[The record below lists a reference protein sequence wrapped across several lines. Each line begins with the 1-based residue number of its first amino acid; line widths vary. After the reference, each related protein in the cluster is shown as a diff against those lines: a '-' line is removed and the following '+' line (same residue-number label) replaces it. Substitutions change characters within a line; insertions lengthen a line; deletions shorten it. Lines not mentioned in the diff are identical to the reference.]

1 MIVNRLFL
9 TLAMVVSLA
18 VTAGVASSAARADGG
33 GGKTVCHDGVCVVIV
48 GDPGGPGHG
57 GGTGHGGGGSSGCTW
72 QGKSVP
78 CTTQSGSF
86 NAQDGCYYKEA
97 NPYPTA
103 GPVAVEYQQAGGGI
117 YWATCPFGNGSGG
130 YVWLPQPPA
139 GLGPTPAELAQRAF
153 DSLTLTKPST
163 GRYPVGTLK
172 NGQSYTVVHAYTWYF
187 SDPND
192 FKTLSA
198 RAAAGPVWAQ
208 VTVTPVALTF
218 TPGDGNGQVSCA
230 GPGTAWNSSYGVWA
244 ASPSGCDYQYPH
256 SSIHEPN
263 GQVTATY
270 GINWQVTWVGSG
282 NTAGTLPDQRTTSNS
297 TFAVAEVESVVTH

>member
-1 MIVNRLFL
+1 MRTLIRAFL
-9 TLAMVVSLA
+9 VVAATVVAAIGVVVLPP
-18 VTAGVASSAARADGG
+18 TVASADGLPG
-33 GGKTVCHDGVCVVIV
+33 GTTIVCDPTGCHVVV
-48 GDPGGPGHG
+48 VDPGGG
-57 GGTGHGGGGSSGCTW
+57 GHGGGGGGGCSW
-72 QGKSVP
+72 QTKSVP
-78 CTTQSGSF
+78 CSDPTMGSF

-97 NPYPTA
+97 NPYPTT
-103 GPVAVEYQQAGGGI
+103 GPVALEYQQAGGGI
-117 YWATCPFGNGSGG
+117 YWATRPFGNGSGG

-139 GLGPTPAELAQRAF
+139 GLGPTPAELAQQAF
-153 DSLTLTKPST
+153 NSLTLTKPST
-163 GRYPVGTLK
+163 GRYPAGTLK

-187 SDPND
+187 SDSND

-230 GPGTAWNSSYGVWA
+230 GPGTAWNSSYGVWD
-244 ASPSGCDYQYPH
+244 ASPSGCDYRYPH

-297 TFAVAEVESVVTH
+297 TFAVAEVESAVTG